1 MENKNLLLKL
11 ANVFN
16 VNLDEEFEIKE
27 YVYNPCKIT
36 EDGLYDCMGKLSQD
50 MVKMF
55 LKYGDELSNKIK
67 LRSKIVR
74 KQ

>member
-1 MENKNLLLKL
+1 MENKNLLLEL
-11 ANVFN
+11 ANMFN
-16 VNLDEEFEIKE
+16 VELNKEFEIKD
-27 YVYNPCKIT
+27 YVYNSCKIT

-67 LRSKIVR
+67 LREKIIR
-74 KQ
+74 K